1 VSDTYSPEEIRL
13 EMHTPYGVRD
23 GEYRLL
29 DEGGVEFGRITL
41 SEIERGEIKGRT
53 GRDKVVYIGWV
64 DTRKYHLTPKNWRD
78 IFAAIAEKFPGTSEA
93 CGRRVSGWHKH
104 APKTVCYKLRRRA

>member
-1 VSDTYSPEEIRL
+1 MSDTYSPEEVRL
-13 EMHTPYGVRD
+13 ELHTPYGVRD

-41 SEIERGEIKGRT
+41 SEIERGEIKGRS